1 MTTLYLHTIEFRYL
15 HWYTIQYICF
25 QEFQIWPDSLQTHS
39 ERETTRRRRSKDVF
53 FFVVWKQVEGMV
65 CSPMLT
71 NASIT
76 KPPVC
81 CFCPLCLSAVP
92 TTNSWQ
98 QTNVQICNSTLH
110 NEPRLHHTGKC
121 ICTYT
126 DIAIQAFKHN
136 LSNACIILASVFA
149 PTLGSP
155 YKHSNTTFPM
165 QLLTCKVPTSK
176 VVTKVQLKLWGH
188 KSYWRLTALEGLLDK
203 RKIMLRMLKMSDI
216 AIFCSNP
223 LLGFPSPFLSPL
235 RLKLASESLVWH
247 HLTMSASQ
255 YIVCI

>member
-126 DIAIQAFKHN
+126 GILASVFAHTIGYWQVYLHLHWDTGKCICTYTGIAIQAFKHN
-136 LSNACIILASVFA
+136 LSNATA
-149 PTLGSP
+149 
-155 YKHSNTTFPM
+155 YM
-165 QLLTCKVPTSK
+165 QSS
-176 VVTKVQLKLWGH
+176 H
-188 KSYWRLTALEGLLDK
+188 
-203 RKIMLRMLKMSDI
+203 I
-216 AIFCSNP
+216 
-223 LLGFPSPFLSPL
+223 
-235 RLKLASESLVWH
+235 
-247 HLTMSASQ
+247 
-255 YIVCI
+255 

>member
-1 MTTLYLHTIEFRYL
+1 
-15 HWYTIQYICF
+15 
-25 QEFQIWPDSLQTHS
+25 
-39 ERETTRRRRSKDVF
+39 
-53 FFVVWKQVEGMV
+53 MV
-65 CSPMLT
+65 CSRMLT

-81 CFCPLCLSAVP
+81 CFCPLCLTAVP

-136 LSNACIILASVFA
+136 LYNA
-149 PTLGSP
+149 TLT
-155 YKHSNTTFPM
+155 H
-165 QLLTCKVPTSK
+165 KVPTSK
-176 VVTKVQLKLWGH
+176 VVTKVQLELWGH

-223 LLGFPSPFLSPL
+223 LLGYPFLSSPSIEISIWISSVAPPNNVSIPIYCL
-235 RLKLASESLVWH
+235 HLNPTTLVDTRRDAILVNVTDSSNYMNSRRQIWIIAINILNGWQIFPRAH
-247 HLTMSASQ
+247 QIST
-255 YIVCI
+255 IPIRPK